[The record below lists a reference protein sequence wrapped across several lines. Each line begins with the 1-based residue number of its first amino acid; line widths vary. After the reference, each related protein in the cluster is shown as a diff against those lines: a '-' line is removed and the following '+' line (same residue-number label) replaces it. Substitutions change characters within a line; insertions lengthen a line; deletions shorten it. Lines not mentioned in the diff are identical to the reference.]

1 MSDTNQGGFVEDRE
15 AEWLAANDDETN
27 DAVGGETVTRGVGNG
42 NDGPTG
48 GSPGEARPYGAPNE
62 LSDDEIDLGDGSTHT
77 PLDLP
82 PANTGEFADY
92 DALSDDDDDD
102 DNSINIAENDGPEL

>member
-48 GSPGEARPYGAPNE
+48 GSPGEARPYGAPND
-62 LSDDEIDLGDGSTHT
+62 LSDDEIDLAGRQH
-77 PLDLP
+77 PH
-82 PANTGEFADY
+82 PARPAAGQHRRVHGLRRA
-92 DALSDDDDDD
+92 
-102 DNSINIAENDGPEL
+102 PRRR

>member
-77 PLDLP
+77 PLDVP
-82 PANTGEFADY
+82 PANTGQFADY

-102 DNSINIAENDGPEL
+102 NSIHIAENDGPEL